1 MAFLG
6 TGLSKLLPSTADLE
20 SMAEGVPVI
29 LGSAIPLS
37 PAFWGGPGPTP
48 IDQLAGWLRGSGVHS
63 VIGMASTTCKYGAV
77 ALMVALV
84 GTLTGLVAP
93 SPAGAASAEPAA
105 PDVADFLDRTIADQ
119 LTQHQIP
126 GAAVVVVAGGRQV
139 FARGYG
145 LADLERQRPVAAES
159 TGFFI
164 GSTAKL
170 LTATAVMQQVEQG
183 GLDLHTDVN
192 KYLTEFRVR
201 DTYPGRP
208 VTLAHLLTH
217 TAGFEEDILG
227 IASAD
232 PADLPALGDYLAGH
246 QPARVRPPGE
256 LASYSNYG
264 LALAGH
270 LVERAAGM
278 PFDAYLDEHLLRP
291 LDMTGTSFAQPAPEP
306 IRAKLARGYRPDG
319 AGQRPARGQYSPMA
333 PAGGGVVATVPDLG
347 RFMLAQLQGGQIDGV
362 RILDEASIAQMQTR
376 QFTHDPRLPGTG
388 YGFIERYRNGQRLL
402 THPGDNSGF
411 HGNLTLLPEH
421 EVGIYVVYNGDGV
434 DDGAI
439 VAGQQLVD
447 GYVDRFYPGEAE
459 AGAATDA
466 DQPVDRYAG
475 TYRTTRIS
483 HSDFTRFAA
492 LTTAVTVTAHDDG
505 TLTTS
510 GPLSPDP
517 ARSEQRWEPVGPQL
531 FQEAGGQ
538 DRFGFAVDDQGRV
551 TALFTSAD
559 PTVAYE
565 RLAWYESPDLHLAV
579 AGAALLVLLP
589 ALLGWPVAA
598 AWRAGRR
605 RWEGLAPR
613 HAGRAGR
620 GARFARLLAWT
631 TAALL
636 VWFVAGLAMLLT
648 DFAALTE
655 TIMLGGS
662 PTLTIVLALPTVA
675 TAAAAGT
682 VACAVV
688 AWWRRWWSLPRRLYF
703 GATTLAA
710 LAFLGVAASYQLVF

>member
-1 MAFLG
+1 M
-6 TGLSKLLPSTADLE
+6 
-20 SMAEGVPVI
+20 
-29 LGSAIPLS
+29 
-37 PAFWGGPGPTP
+37 
-48 IDQLAGWLRGSGVHS
+48 
-63 VIGMASTTCKYGAV
+63 IGMTSRTCKYGAV

-84 GTLTGLVAP
+84 GTLTGLAAP
-93 SPAGAASAEPAA
+93 GRAGAAPAEPAA
-105 PDVADFLDRTIADQ
+105 PDVAGFLDETIANQ

-145 LADLERQRPVAAES
+145 LADLEQQRPVVAES

-170 LTATAVMQQVEQG
+170 LTATAVMQQVAQG
-183 GLDLHTDVN
+183 RLDLHTDVN
-192 KYLTEFRVR
+192 EYLTGFRIR

-217 TAGFEEDILG
+217 TAGFEEDIVG
-227 IASAD
+227 VASTD
-232 PADLPALGDYLAGH
+232 PAELPALGEYLAGH
-246 QPARVRPPGE
+246 QPARVRPPGR

-264 LALAGH
+264 SALAGH

-291 LDMTGTSFAQPAPEP
+291 LGMTGTSFTQPAPER
-306 IRAKLARGYRPDG
+306 IRSNLAHGYRTDA
-319 AGQRPARGQYSPMA
+319 AGQRPLRGQYSPM
-333 PAGGGVVATVPDLG
+333 PPMGGGAVATAPDLG
-347 RFMLAQLQGGQIDGV
+347 RFMLTQLQGGQLDGV
-362 RILDEASIAQMQTR
+362 RVLEEASVAQMQAR
-376 QFTHDPRLPGTG
+376 QFGHDPRLPGLG
-388 YGFIERYRNGQRLL
+388 YGFVEHYRNGQQLL
-402 THPGDNSGF
+402 THPGDNNGF
-411 HGNLTLLPEH
+411 HGNLALLPEH
-421 EVGIYVVYNGDGV
+421 GVGIYVVYNGEGV

-439 VAGQQLVD
+439 VAAQRLVD
-447 GYVDRFYPGEAE
+447 GFVDRFYPGEAE
-459 AGAATDA
+459 TGTAPAA
-466 DQPVDRYAG
+466 DQQVARYAG
-475 TYRTTRIS
+475 TYRTTRVS

-492 LTTAVTVTAHDDG
+492 LVTAVTVTAHGDG
-505 TLTTS
+505 TITTS

-531 FQEAGGQ
+531 FQEVGGQ
-538 DRFGFAVDDQGRV
+538 DRLGFAVDDQGRV
-551 TALFTSAD
+551 TGLFASAN

-565 RLAWYESPDLHLAV
+565 RLAWYESPGLHLGV

-605 RWEGLAPR
+605 RRAGLAPR
-613 HAGRAGR
+613 DASRAAWS
-620 GARFARLLAWT
+620 ARCAQLLAWT

-636 VWFVAGLAMLLT
+636 VGFVAGFAMLLADLAT
-648 DFAALTE
+648 LTE
-655 TIMLGGS
+655 TILLGGS

-675 TAAAAGT
+675 AVATAGL

-688 AWWRRWWSLPRRLYF
+688 AWWRRWWNLPRRLYF
-703 GATTLAA
+703 SATTMAT